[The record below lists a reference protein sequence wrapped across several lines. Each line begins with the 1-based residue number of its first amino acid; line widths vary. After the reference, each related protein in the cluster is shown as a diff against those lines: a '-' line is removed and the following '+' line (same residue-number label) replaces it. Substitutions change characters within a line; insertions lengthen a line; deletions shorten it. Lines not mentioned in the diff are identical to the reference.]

1 MPQSLPRRDCHRGEQ
16 TRARS
21 VQCASHPVLARGL
34 PPVPAVPPAQTAR
47 AQLATNGAG
56 VYNPHDRGRFAA
68 VRGVHGAAEPL
79 PASERGI
86 GAGGADGRGLRYAMA
101 DERKIRVLVANP
113 GLDGHDRG
121 AKVIAR
127 PLPDPAI
134 DLISPAIRRTPHL
147 LLETPLPHI
156 VD

>member
-21 VQCASHPVLARGL
+21 VQCASHPVLARRL

-101 DERKIRVLVANP
+101 DERKIRVLVAKP
-113 GLDGHDRG
+113 GLDGHDP
-121 AKVIAR
+121 APKVT
-127 PLPDPAI
+127 PPAPPHPRMASI
-134 DLISPAIRRTPHL
+134 YTAIP
-147 LLETPLPHI
+147 
-156 VD
+156 